1 MTEVAANPRR
11 WPWRLPVAFVLLTLI
26 ALVAV
31 PWAVQ
36 RRVGQ
41 VRDEIVSSEP
51 ARTLVLQWQFDM
63 VMEMDAVSELL
74 LTGDS
79 SQLATYDRV
88 TRAERRVHE
97 ELLPLA
103 RDLGPQVLERF
114 TEARTLAEQWHSR
127 IEDIDMLR
135 ERTGRRRLM
144 QDPIERGLFED
155 VLGAIAAVDSA
166 IIRDTERARIEI
178 EGAEKTGL
186 MLTQALGALALLSAL
201 ALFML
206 EARVRR
212 FAEQAELRRQEAAN
226 ALAETARTT
235 EARRR
240 LMRGVTHDV
249 KNPLGAARG
258 YTELLT
264 MGVKG
269 PLTPEQLPLVEG
281 AQRSI
286 DSALAII
293 ADLLD
298 FARVD
303 SQGMAVTHVE
313 TDLSAVVHEAVAD
326 YRAQAET
333 AEHAIEAVTGE
344 GSVVAFTDPRR
355 VRQVLDNLIS
365 NAIKYTPPPG
375 RIVVRLVAR
384 VEPTPLG
391 TPTCAIEVSDTG
403 PGIPPER
410 RESVIDEVTRLD
422 EGSPTKGHGL
432 GLAIARGVSRLLG
445 GDLTIADTTP
455 GATFV
460 FLLPLDRRGPL

>member
-1 MTEVAANPRR
+1 MSRVTKTPRR
-11 WPWRLPVAFVLLTLI
+11 WPWHLPVGFVLLTLI

-41 VRDEIVSSEP
+41 LRDQIISSEP
-51 ARTLVLQWQFDM
+51 ARTLVLQWQFDL
-63 VMEMDAVSELL
+63 VLEMDAVSELL

-79 SQLATYDRV
+79 TQLTTYNQV
-88 TRAERRVHE
+88 TRAERSVHE
-97 ELLPLA
+97 DLLPFA
-103 RDLGPQVLERF
+103 RGLGSEVLERF
-114 TEARTLAEQWHSR
+114 TEARTLSEQWHTR
-127 IEDIDMLR
+127 IEDVDLLR
-135 ERTGRRRLM
+135 ERTGGRRLM
-144 QDPIERGLFED
+144 QEPIERGLFED
-155 VLGAIAAVDSA
+155 VLAAVGAVDSA
-166 IIRDTERARIEI
+166 IVRATERTRQKIQ
-178 EGAEKTGL
+178 GAERTGL
-186 MLTQALGALALLSAL
+186 ILTQVLGALALLAAL
-201 ALFML
+201 ALFKL

-212 FAEQAELRRQEAAN
+212 FAEQAEVRRQEAAD

-235 EARRR
+235 EARTR
-240 LMRGVTHDV
+240 LLRGVTHDV

-258 YTELLT
+258 YTELLA

-269 PLTPEQLPLVEG
+269 PLAPDQVPLVEG

-303 SQGMAVTHVE
+303 SGGMAVNHVE
-313 TDLSAVVHEAVAD
+313 IDLSAIVREAVAD
-326 YRAQAET
+326 YHAQAET
-333 AEHAIEAVTGE
+333 AGHAIDAETGE
-344 GSVVAFTDPRR
+344 GSVVAFTDPLR

-384 VEPTPLG
+384 VEPSALG
-391 TPTCAIEVSDTG
+391 TPACAIEVSDTG
-403 PGIPPER
+403 PGIPRDR
-410 RESVIDEVTRLD
+410 RESVFDEFTRLH

-445 GDLTIADTTP
+445 GELTIADTTS

>member
-1 MTEVAANPRR
+1 MSITAKSRR
-11 WPWRLPVAFVLLTLI
+11 WPWRLPVAFVLLTLV

-36 RRVGQ
+36 RRVGH
-41 VRDEIVSSEP
+41 VRDQIVSSEP
-51 ARTLVLQWQFDM
+51 ARTLVLEWQFDM
-63 VMEMDAVSELL
+63 VREMDAVSELT

-79 SQLATYDRV
+79 SQLKTYDRV

-97 ELLPLA
+97 QLLPLA
-103 RDLGPQVLERF
+103 RDLGPEVLEHF

-127 IEDIDMLR
+127 VENIDLLR

-144 QDPIERGLFED
+144 QDPVERSLFEE
-155 VLGAIAAVDSA
+155 VLGGIAAVDSA
-166 IIRDTERARIEI
+166 IIRDTERARLEI
-178 EGAEKTGL
+178 ESAERAGL
-186 MLTQALGALALLSAL
+186 IFTQVLGALALLAAL

-212 FAEQAELRRQEAAN
+212 FAEQAEVRRQEAAH
-226 ALAETARTT
+226 ALAESARTT
-235 EARRR
+235 EARTR

-258 YTELLT
+258 YTELLA

-269 PLTPEQLPLVEG
+269 PLTPEQVPLVEG

-303 SQGMAVTHVE
+303 SGGMAVNHVE
-313 TDLSAVVHEAVAD
+313 VDLGVIVREAVTD
-326 YRAQAET
+326 YRAQAAT
-333 AEHAIEAVTGE
+333 TGHAIEAEAAE
-344 GSVVAFTDPRR
+344 GNVVAFTDPLR

-375 RIVVRLVAR
+375 RIAVRLVPR
-384 VEPTPLG
+384 VESPPLDTPA
-391 TPTCAIEVSDTG
+391 CAIEVSDTG
-403 PGIPPER
+403 PGVPPDR
-410 RESVIDEVTRLD
+410 REAVFEEFTRLD
-422 EGSPTKGHGL
+422 EGSAAKGHGL
-432 GLAIARGVSRLLG
+432 GLAIARGVARLLG
-445 GDLTIADTTP
+445 GELSIADTTP

-460 FLLPLDRRGPL
+460 FLIPLDRRGPL

>member
-1 MTEVAANPRR
+1 MPITAKPRR
-11 WPWRLPVAFVLLTLI
+11 WPWRLPVAFILLTLV

-51 ARTLVLQWQFDM
+51 ARTLVLEWQFDM
-63 VMEMDAVSELL
+63 VREMDAVSELM

-79 SQLATYDRV
+79 SQLVTYDRV

-103 RDLGPQVLERF
+103 RDLGPEVLERF

-127 IEDIDMLR
+127 VEDVDMLR

-144 QDPIERGLFED
+144 QDPVERSLFED
-155 VLGAIAAVDSA
+155 VLSAIAAVDSA

-178 EGAEKTGL
+178 EGAERTGL
-186 MLTQALGALALLSAL
+186 ILTQILGALALLAAL
-201 ALFML
+201 ALFLL

-212 FAEQAELRRQEAAN
+212 FAEHAEMRRQEAAD
-226 ALAETARTT
+226 ALAESARTT
-235 EARRR
+235 EARTR
-240 LMRGVTHDV
+240 LLRGVTHDV

-258 YTELLT
+258 YTELLA

-269 PLTPEQLPLVEG
+269 PLTPEQAPLVEG

-286 DSALAII
+286 DSALAIL

-303 SQGMAVTHVE
+303 SGGMAVNHVE
-313 TDLSAVVHEAVAD
+313 VDLGAIVREAVAD
-326 YRAQAET
+326 YRAQAAT
-333 AEHAIEAVTGE
+333 TGHVIEAEAGE
-344 GSVVAFTDPRR
+344 ARVVAFTDPLR

-375 RIVVRLVAR
+375 RIVVRLVPR
-384 VEPTPLG
+384 VEPAPLDTPAS
-391 TPTCAIEVSDTG
+391 AIEVSDTG
-403 PGIPPER
+403 PGIPPDR
-410 RESVIDEVTRLD
+410 REAVFEEFTRLD
-422 EGSPTKGHGL
+422 EGSAAKGHGL

-445 GDLTIADTTP
+445 GELSIADTTS

-460 FLLPLDRRGPL
+460 FLIPLDRRGSL

>member
-1 MTEVAANPRR
+1 MQITAKPRR
-11 WPWRLPVAFVLLTLI
+11 WPWRLPVAFILLTLI

-36 RRVGQ
+36 RRVGR

-51 ARTLVLQWQFDM
+51 ARTLVLEWQFDM
-63 VMEMDAVSELL
+63 VREMDAVSELM

-88 TRAERRVHE
+88 TRAERRVHK
-97 ELLPLA
+97 ELLPLT
-103 RDLGPQVLERF
+103 RDLGPDVLERF
-114 TEARTLAEQWHSR
+114 TEARTLAEQWHTR
-127 IEDIDMLR
+127 VEDVDMLR

-144 QDPIERGLFED
+144 QDPVERSLFEE

-178 EGAEKTGL
+178 EGAERTGL
-186 MLTQALGALALLSAL
+186 ILTQILGALALLAAM
-201 ALFML
+201 ALFLL

-212 FAEQAELRRQEAAN
+212 FAEHAEIRRQEAAD
-226 ALAETARTT
+226 ALAESARAT
-235 EARRR
+235 EARTR
-240 LMRGVTHDV
+240 LLRGVTHDV

-258 YTELLT
+258 YTDLLA

-269 PLTPEQLPLVEG
+269 PLAPEQVPLVKG

-303 SQGMAVTHVE
+303 SGGMAVNHVE
-313 TDLSAVVHEAVAD
+313 VDLGAIVRDAVTD
-326 YRAQAET
+326 YRAQAAT
-333 AEHAIEAVTGE
+333 SGHVIEAEDGE
-344 GSVVAFTDPRR
+344 ARVVAFTDPLR

-375 RIVVRLVAR
+375 RIVVRLVPR
-384 VEPTPLG
+384 VEP
-391 TPTCAIEVSDTG
+391 
-403 PGIPPER
+403 
-410 RESVIDEVTRLD
+410 
-422 EGSPTKGHGL
+422 
-432 GLAIARGVSRLLG
+432 
-445 GDLTIADTTP
+445 
-455 GATFV
+455 
-460 FLLPLDRRGPL
+460 